1 MTAPL
6 RPRIL
11 AYVAEHPGQ
20 TSYEIALGLGVRNH
34 ARKPAAE
41 RVMRILRNAERAA
54 TVVAALE
61 WRAQQGKPVNVWA
74 IAPPGTV
81 PPELTPQQRAARENR
96 RRRNTLSKRRAR
108 ARSRGEVLEDGAEI
122 PAPVPG
128 PPIPAAWR
136 LPGRPACRDADPGLF
151 FPGPGESDAAAKA
164 ICAACTVR
172 LTCLA
177 IAITN
182 RERAGV
188 WGGLNLD
195 PERQDVAA

>member
-1 MTAPL
+1 MTATLPT
-6 RPRIL
+6 RIL

-20 TSYEIALGLGVRNH
+20 TAYEIALGLGVRNH
-34 ARKPAAE
+34 AGKPAAE

-54 TVVAALE
+54 TVTAALE

-81 PPELTPQQRAARENR
+81 PPELTPQQRAALERR
-96 RRRNTLSKRRAR
+96 RRRNTLNKRRERAR
-108 ARSRGEVLEDGAEI
+108 ARGEVLEDGAEI
-122 PAPVPG
+122 PEPG
-128 PPIPAAWR
+128 PPILAAWW
-136 LPGRPACRDADPGLF
+136 LPGRPACRDADPDVF

-164 ICAACTVR
+164 ICAACPVR

-195 PERQDVAA
+195 PEHQDMAA